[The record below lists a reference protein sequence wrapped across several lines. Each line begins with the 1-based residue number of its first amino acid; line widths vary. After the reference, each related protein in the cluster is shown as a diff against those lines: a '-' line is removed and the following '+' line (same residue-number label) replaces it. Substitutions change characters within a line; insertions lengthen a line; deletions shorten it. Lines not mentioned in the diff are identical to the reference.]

1 MTGHIHLGEEVSV
14 YSFMRHCIESKKVHT
29 NFTVDDLDAYASDLY
44 PDLDLNLI
52 YNKEINKGV
61 K

>member
-1 MTGHIHLGEEVSV
+1 MKLI
-14 YSFMRHCIESKKVHT
+14 SFIIPCYNSSQYMRHCIESGKVHT

-44 PDLDLNLI
+44 PDLDLNLL

>member
-1 MTGHIHLGEEVSV
+1 
-14 YSFMRHCIESKKVHT
+14 MRHCIESGKVQT

-44 PDLDLNLI
+44 PDLDLNLL